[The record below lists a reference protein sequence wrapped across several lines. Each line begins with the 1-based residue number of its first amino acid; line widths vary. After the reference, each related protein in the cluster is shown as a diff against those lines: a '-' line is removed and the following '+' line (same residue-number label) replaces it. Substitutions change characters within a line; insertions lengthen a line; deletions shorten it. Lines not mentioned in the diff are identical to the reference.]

1 VIVRFVAVLLTL
13 IAAAIV
19 AAVYFLFAPLP
30 SRRGVVEIEGL
41 TAPVEVRFDRAGI
54 PHVTS
59 VLEDDAWRA
68 LGWLHASERLFQ
80 MEMRRRAAA
89 GRLAEVF
96 GPALVRMDTEARTWG
111 HLRHAQDDLAALS
124 ERERSVLEAYAQG
137 VNAYLEHE
145 PYPLELQALHLSPE
159 PWTPADSLAFGR
171 LMYQGLTIAAAEEWS
186 VYSDAKARGVDAA
199 VALFDASDGGHTI
212 VAPEV
217 REVLEEKGTVPF
229 SAAEKGTVPFSD
241 AEEAGAGS
249 NAWALAG
256 TRTASGKPLL
266 AGDPHLNPERPA
278 IWYAAHLTSA
288 DGLGV
293 VGLTLAGVPGVII
306 GHNGK
311 VAWSI
316 TMNQADDVDFV
327 LERPESVSV
336 ARTETIAIANAPSQ
350 TLPIRIGPHGP
361 IVDDLPGGV
370 AVARAWVSEDL
381 RHGIGF
387 HLAAARARDGGALEA
402 AWSTYLG
409 PAINLCWADT
419 AGSIGVSVFGAVPHR
434 PQGNGRF
441 PVPGWVAGTTW
452 DGLVPLDALP
462 SVQNPREGYVA
473 TANDDWSA
481 AGIAVPYPGSF
492 ASSDRALRARELAG
506 RHKRAVVADMRGMQ
520 SDVYSPYAARIVAA
534 LRTLPLTNE
543 RAVRARTV
551 LAGWDAR
558 AERRGP
564 SRLFFTFLR
573 HVRASIPA
581 AGSSGTGGAWVTWSL
596 LERTI
601 TGAAHVGSWQ
611 RATEIEKAL
620 ASALDEV
627 ELSSGKDPARW
638 SWGRTHRLSYGHPLA
653 AGLPPLL
660 ARRLLFRPVELPGE
674 WHTLD
679 VAGFRLDGE
688 DDAVVH
694 IPSARIIVD
703 LASPDAARL
712 ALPLGQSGQILDR
725 HARDQQRRWASVRD
739 YPLPFTPDAVKDAT
753 ISTMSFVPPH

>member
-1 VIVRFVAVLLTL
+1 MIVRVAAVLLTL
-13 IAAAIV
+13 VAAAVV

-54 PHVTS
+54 PHVSS

-96 GPALVRMDTEARTWG
+96 GPALVPRDEDARTWG
-111 HLRHAQDDLAALS
+111 HMRHAQEDLAALD

-145 PYPLELQALHLSPE
+145 PYPLELQMLHVSPE
-159 PWTPADSLAFGR
+159 PWTASDSLAFGR
-171 LMYQGLTIAAAEEWS
+171 LMYQGLTIAASEEWS
-186 VYSDAKARGVDAA
+186 VFGDAKARGVDAA
-199 VALFDASDGGHTI
+199 VALLDASDGGHTA

-217 REVLEEKGTVPF
+217 REVLGSGTV
-229 SAAEKGTVPFSD
+229 SAAETVPDPFD
-241 AEEAGAGS
+241 ADEAGAGS

-293 VGLTLAGVPGVII
+293 AGLTLAGVPGVII

-327 LERPESVSV
+327 LERPDDVTV
-336 ARTETIAIANAPSQ
+336 DHVETIAVQGAPSG
-350 TLPIRIGPHGP
+350 TLPIRTSPRGP

-370 AVARAWVSEDL
+370 AVARAWASEGL

-387 HLAAARARDGGALEA
+387 HLAAARARDGFALKA

-419 AGSIGVSVFGAVPHR
+419 AGSIGVSAFGAIPHR
-434 PQGNGRF
+434 PEGDGRF
-441 PVPGWVAGTTW
+441 PVAAWVPGSTW
-452 DGLVPLDALP
+452 DGLVPLAALP
-462 SVQNPREGYVA
+462 SVRNPREGYVT

-481 AGIAVPYPGSF
+481 AGITPPYPGTF
-492 ASSDRALRARELAG
+492 ASSDRARRARELAE
-506 RHKRAVVADMRGMQ
+506 RHRRAVVADMRGMQ
-520 SDVYSPYAARIVAA
+520 ADVYSPYAARIVSA
-534 LRTLPLTNE
+534 LRPLPLANP
-543 RAVRARTV
+543 RGVRARTI
-551 LAGWDAR
+551 LTGWDAR

-573 HVRASIPA
+573 QVRSSIPA

-596 LERTI
+596 LERMI
-601 TGAAHVGSWQ
+601 TGATHLGSWQ
-611 RATEIEKAL
+611 REAEIEKAL
-620 ASALDEV
+620 AAALDEV
-627 ELSSGKDPARW
+627 EAGSGRDPERW
-638 SWGRTHRLSYGHPLA
+638 SWGRTHRLSYPHPLA
-653 AGLPPLL
+653 AGLPSFV

-679 VAGFRLDGE
+679 VAGFRLDGD

-703 LASPDAARL
+703 LGDPDAARL

-725 HARDQQRRWASVRD
+725 HARDQQRRWAAVRD
-739 YPLPFTPDAVKDAT
+739 FPLPFTQEAVAAAT
-753 ISTMSFVPPH
+753 ISTMSFLPPR